1 MTLLSKIQ
9 TKRGGGGEGG
19 GGGGVLKSSEGNWL
33 KGFARSPSH
42 TTSVMAEIW
51 DLKDRLLSALQ
62 IGASNILVELD
73 AKIIIKIN
81 F

>member
-19 GGGGVLKSSEGNWL
+19 GGGLLKSSEGNWL
-33 KGFARSPSH
+33 KGFTRSPSH

-62 IGASNILVELD
+62 IWCQ
-73 AKIIIKIN
+73 
-81 F
+81 

>member
-19 GGGGVLKSSEGNWL
+19 GGGGLLKSSEGNWF

-62 IGASNILVELD
+62 IWCQ
-73 AKIIIKIN
+73 
-81 F
+81 